1 MNNWIVHRYA
11 NLARPGCVET
21 VTDFGYCFVGDKKAH
36 TWKVECV
43 VNDVPADLTGYTA
56 HGYFIRTDK
65 GTVIVDATITDNVVT
80 CVLDEYC
87 YAIEGVLKGV
97 LRIENT
103 TTGENVTVGAMSVRL
118 AASATDTIIDTGD
131 VIPSL
136 SDLLAEID
144 AMRTA
149 TANANSATTAA
160 NNAAASANSAA
171 ASADTATTNANT
183 ARTNAITATTAANNA
198 AAAANQAAINALANF
213 GGLSFAVNPD
223 DGGLDIT
230 YTY

>member
-43 VNDVPADLTGYTA
+43 VNDTPADLTGYTA
-56 HGYFIRTDK
+56 HGYFVRADK
-65 GTVIVDATITDNVVT
+65 GTVIVNATISDNVVT

-87 YAIEGVLKGV
+87 YAVKGELKGT
-97 LRIENT
+97 LCIENT
-103 TTGENVTVGAMSVRL
+103 TTGENVTIGAMSVRL
-118 AASATDTIIDTGD
+118 RSGATDTIIDTGD
-131 VIPSL
+131 VISSL
-136 SDLLAEID
+136 ADLLAEIET
-144 AMRTA
+144 MRR
-149 TANANSATTAA
+149 ATTAA
-160 NNAAASANSAA
+160 TTATTNANAATAA
-171 ASADTATTNANT
+171 ANQAAGSASEAATNANT

-198 AAAANQAAINALANF
+198 ATAANQAAKDALANF
-213 GGLSFAVNPD
+213 GGLSFSVNPD

>member
-87 YAIEGVLKGV
+87 YAVEGVLKGA

-103 TTGENVTVGAMSVRL
+103 TTGENVTIGAMSVRL
-118 AASATDTIIDTGD
+118 TASSTDSIIDTGD

-144 AMRTA
+144 NMRRA
-149 TANANSATTAA
+149 TSEAT
-160 NNAAASANSAA
+160 
-171 ASADTATTNANT
+171 TATTNANAAT
-183 ARTNAITATTAANNA
+183 AAANSAASAADTATQRANSATTGAATATTAANAA
-198 AAAANQAAINALANF
+198 AAAANQAAEDALANF

>member
-65 GTVIVDATITDNVVT
+65 VTVIVDATITDNVTT

-87 YAIEGVLKGV
+87 YAVEGVLKGA

-103 TTGENVTVGAMSVRL
+103 TTGENVTIGAMSVRL
-118 AASATDTIIDTGD
+118 TASSTDSIIDTGD

-144 AMRTA
+144 NMRRA
-149 TANANSATTAA
+149 TSEAT
-160 NNAAASANSAA
+160 
-171 ASADTATTNANT
+171 TATTNANAAT
-183 ARTNAITATTAANNA
+183 AAANSAASAADTATQRANSATTGAVTATTAANAA
-198 AAAANQAAINALANF
+198 AAAANQAAEDALANF